1 MLKITPSFAKACTSQ
16 DLHCLLHR
24 LFNHL
29 AERDLDHI
37 DRQCCLV
44 SIDTVRSELAH
55 PSR

>member
-1 MLKITPSFAKACTSQ
+1 MLKITPSFAKACKSQ

-37 DRQCCLV
+37 DRQCCLA